1 MKIGQLLVVFIEIFV
16 MLDVELVLF
25 FVEEIEVEYDVSLLV
40 DDKKDQV

>member
-16 MLDVELVLF
+16 TLDVELVSF

>member
-16 MLDVELVLF
+16 MLDVEFVLF
-25 FVEEIEVEYDVSLLV
+25 FVEEIEAEYDVSLLV

>member
-16 MLDVELVLF
+16 MLDVEFVLF

>member
-16 MLDVELVLF
+16 MLDVEFVSF